1 MVGKSNNLPTTCP
14 CESKFDIQL
23 IMIFKKGDFM
33 STQYNDLPYRTKLI
47 RTKVIKLGRD
57 D

>member
-23 IMIFKKGDFM
+23 IMSFKKGDFM